1 MTPLRLVLAG
11 AAGSAAA
18 DFGDQ
23 DPRGADP
30 YGHRQPGRTREQ
42 ARPLEQFVT
51 VGLRTARLFPSSPVT
66 RRRFWGSG
74 RSRSRVSA
82 ERGRRP
88 GRFRRRSPPPC
99 FPRSGGRGRGTGG
112 RARAPCGG
120 NCSPAIRA
128 KIRPEPVREP
138 LSPPGGLS
146 RPEPGSERVG
156 QEGPVFSRMGLGS
169 TLSQATSRL
178 QTRLAV
184 SGLTVAGPGHAS
196 LGAYQRLDGAV
207 VSQ

>member
-1 MTPLRLVLAG
+1 M
-11 AAGSAAA
+11 
-18 DFGDQ
+18 
-23 DPRGADP
+23 
-30 YGHRQPGRTREQ
+30 
-42 ARPLEQFVT
+42 
-51 VGLRTARLFPSSPVT
+51 
-66 RRRFWGSG
+66 
-74 RSRSRVSA
+74 
-82 ERGRRP
+82 
-88 GRFRRRSPPPC
+88 
-99 FPRSGGRGRGTGG
+99 
-112 RARAPCGG
+112 
-120 NCSPAIRA
+120 
-128 KIRPEPVREP
+128 REP

-196 LGAYQRLDGAV
+196 LGAYQRLDDPGAV